1 MTDTDIVKKNILIFS
16 IAYAP
21 FVGGAEV
28 AAREITNRLGDYE
41 FDMLTARLSPRIAR
55 FEKIG
60 NVNVYRLG
68 FGFGLDKYLF
78 PFLAP
83 LKALFLNKKR
93 TYALSWS
100 IMAAYAGFAG
110 LFFKLTRPQV
120 PFLLTLQEGDPL
132 PEIERK
138 VRFIRPMFKRIF
150 LKADHIQTIS
160 NFLADWARKIGYK
173 GALSVV
179 PNGVD
184 VKQFKVQSSRLRQ
197 GFGGQTKL
205 KTLKEKLNIKDE
217 ERVIITVSRLVKKN
231 GVEDIIRAVGE
242 SRIKNQPSSRARV
255 EGELRIKLL
264 IIGGGE
270 LEEYLKELTKRHNL
284 EDSVLFLGEISHN
297 DLPYYLWISD
307 VFVRPS
313 LSEGLGNAFLE
324 AMAAGVPVIGT
335 KVGGIP
341 DFLKDGETG
350 LFCEVQNPKSIAEK
364 IEALLKDENLRLRL
378 IENGGKLVE
387 EKYNWDNIAKEMEN
401 IFDKLT

>member
-1 MTDTDIVKKNILIFS
+1 MDNKSAKKNILIFS

-28 AAREITNRLGDYE
+28 AVKEITDRLGDYE
-41 FDMLTARLSPRIAR
+41 FDILTARLSPRIAH

-68 FGFGLDKYLF
+68 FGSRFDKYLF

-110 LFFKLTRPQV
+110 LFFKLARPGT

-138 VRFIRPMFKRIF
+138 IRFIRPVFKRIF

-160 NFLADWARKIGYK
+160 NFLADWARRLGYK
-173 GALSVV
+173 GPMSVI
-179 PNGVD
+179 PNGVSTD
-184 VKQFKVQSSRLRQ
+184 NFKTRIKNQEARI
-197 GFGGQTKL
+197 KEL
-205 KTLKEKLNIKDE
+205 KSKLNIKADE
-217 ERVIITVSRLVKKN
+217 KIIITVSRLVKKN
-231 GVEDIIRAVGE
+231 GVEDLIAAVKELKSVESQLGIR
-242 SRIKNQPSSRARV
+242 
-255 EGELRIKLL
+255 LL
-264 IIGGGE
+264 ITGKGE
-270 LEEYLKELTKRHNL
+270 LEEQLKDLTKKLNL
-284 EDSVLFLGEISHN
+284 EDNVLFLGEISHK
-297 DLPYYLWISD
+297 DLPQYLWISD

-341 DFLKDGETG
+341 DFLENGRTG

-364 IEALLKDENLRLRL
+364 IETLLKDENLRFKL
-378 IENGGKLVE
+378 IENGRKLVE
-387 EKYNWDNIAKEMEN
+387 EKYNWDSIARQMEN
-401 IFDKLT
+401 IFKKLK

>member
-1 MTDTDIVKKNILIFS
+1 MDEKSAKKNILIFS

-28 AAREITNRLGDYE
+28 AVREITDRLGDYE

-68 FGFGLDKYLF
+68 FGFGFDKYLF
-78 PFLAP
+78 LFLAP

-93 TYALSWS
+93 SYALSWS

-110 LFFKLTRPQV
+110 LFFKLVRPGT

-138 VRFIRPMFKRIF
+138 VRLVWPIFKKIF
-150 LKADHIQTIS
+150 LKADHIQAIS

-173 GALSVV
+173 GDLSVV
-179 PNGVD
+179 SNGVD
-184 VKQFKVQSSRLRQ
+184 TQKFKIQPSSRAQ
-197 GFGGQTKL
+197 VEGNSKFKIADF
-205 KTLKEKLNIKDE
+205 KEKLKIKSE

-231 GVEDIIRAVGE
+231 GVEDIIKAA
-242 SRIKNQPSSRARV
+242 QD
-255 EGELRIKLL
+255 LRFKLL
-264 IIGGGE
+264 IIGKGE
-270 LEEYLKELTKRHNL
+270 QEEYLKDLTKKLNL
-284 EDSVLFLGEISHN
+284 EDNVLFLGEVSHK
-297 DLPYYLWISD
+297 DLPQYLWISD

-324 AMAAGVPVIGT
+324 AMAAGVPAIGT

-341 DFLKDGETG
+341 DFLREGETG
-350 LFCEVQNPKSIAEK
+350 LFCEVQNPKSITEK
-364 IEALLKDENLRLRL
+364 IKTLLKDENLRLRL
-378 IENGGKLVE
+378 IENGRKLVE
-387 EKYNWDNIAKEMEN
+387 EKYSWDFIALEMKN
-401 IFDKLT
+401 IFDKLI

>member
-1 MTDTDIVKKNILIFS
+1 MDEKSAKKNILIFS

-28 AAREITNRLGDYE
+28 AVREITDRLGDYE

-68 FGFGLDKYLF
+68 FGFGFDKYLF
-78 PFLAP
+78 LFLAP

-93 TYALSWS
+93 SYALSWS

-110 LFFKLTRPQV
+110 LFFKLVRPGT

-138 VRFIRPMFKRIF
+138 VRLVWPIFKKIF
-150 LKADHIQTIS
+150 LKADHIQAIS

-173 GALSVV
+173 GDLSVV
-179 PNGVD
+179 SNGVD
-184 VKQFKVQSSRLRQ
+184 TQKFKIQPSSRAQ
-197 GFGGQTKL
+197 VEGNSKFKIADF
-205 KTLKEKLNIKDE
+205 KEKLKIKSE

-231 GVEDIIRAVGE
+231 GVEDIIKAA
-242 SRIKNQPSSRARV
+242 QD
-255 EGELRIKLL
+255 LRFKLL
-264 IIGGGE
+264 IIGKGE
-270 LEEYLKELTKRHNL
+270 QEEYLKDLTKKLNL
-284 EDSVLFLGEISHN
+284 EDNVLFLGEVSHK
-297 DLPYYLWISD
+297 DLPQYLWISD

-341 DFLKDGETG
+341 DFLREGETG

-364 IEALLKDENLRLRL
+364 IETLLKDKKLRLRL
-378 IENGGKLVE
+378 VENGRKLVE
-387 EKYNWDNIAKEMEN
+387 EKYNWDSIARQIEN
-401 IFDKLT
+401 IFKKLT

>member
-1 MTDTDIVKKNILIFS
+1 MDEKSAKKNILIFS

-28 AAREITNRLGDYE
+28 AVREITDRLGDYE

-68 FGFGLDKYLF
+68 FGFGFDKYLF
-78 PFLAP
+78 LFLAP

-93 TYALSWS
+93 SYALSWS

-110 LFFKLTRPQV
+110 LFFKLVRPGT

-138 VRFIRPMFKRIF
+138 VRLVWPIFKKIF
-150 LKADHIQTIS
+150 LKADHIQAIS

-173 GALSVV
+173 GDLSVV
-179 PNGVD
+179 SNGVD
-184 VKQFKVQSSRLRQ
+184 TQKFKIQPSSRAQ
-197 GFGGQTKL
+197 VEENSKFKIADF
-205 KTLKEKLNIKDE
+205 KEKLKIKSE

-231 GVEDIIRAVGE
+231 GVEDIIKAA
-242 SRIKNQPSSRARV
+242 QD
-255 EGELRIKLL
+255 LRFKLL
-264 IIGGGE
+264 IIGKGE
-270 LEEYLKELTKRHNL
+270 QEEYLKDLTKKLNL
-284 EDSVLFLGEISHN
+284 EDNVLFLGEVSHK
-297 DLPYYLWISD
+297 DLPQYLWISD

-341 DFLKDGETG
+341 DFLREGETG

-364 IEALLKDENLRLRL
+364 IETLLKDKKLRLRL
-378 IENGGKLVE
+378 VENGRKLVE
-387 EKYNWDNIAKEMEN
+387 EKYNWDSIARQIEN
-401 IFDKLT
+401 IFKKLT

>member
-1 MTDTDIVKKNILIFS
+1 MDEKSAKKNILIFS

-28 AAREITNRLGDYE
+28 AVREITDRLGDYE

-68 FGFGLDKYLF
+68 FGFGFDKYLF
-78 PFLAP
+78 LFLAP

-93 TYALSWS
+93 SYALSWS

-110 LFFKLTRPQV
+110 LFFKLVRPGT

-138 VRFIRPMFKRIF
+138 VRLVWPIFKKIF
-150 LKADHIQTIS
+150 LKADHIQAIS

-173 GALSVV
+173 GDLSVV
-179 PNGVD
+179 SNGVD
-184 VKQFKVQSSRLRQ
+184 TQKFKIQPSSRAQ
-197 GFGGQTKL
+197 VEGNSKFKIADF
-205 KTLKEKLNIKDE
+205 KEKLKIKSE

-231 GVEDIIRAVGE
+231 GVEDIIKAA
-242 SRIKNQPSSRARV
+242 QD
-255 EGELRIKLL
+255 LRFKLL
-264 IIGGGE
+264 IIGKGE
-270 LEEYLKELTKRHNL
+270 QEEYLKDLTKKLNL
-284 EDSVLFLGEISHN
+284 EDNVLFLGEVSHK
-297 DLPYYLWISD
+297 DLPQYLWISD

-341 DFLKDGETG
+341 DFLREGETG

-364 IEALLKDENLRLRL
+364 IETLLKDKKLRLRL
-378 IENGGKLVE
+378 VENGIRSVE
-387 EKYNWDNIAKEMEN
+387 EKYNWDSIARQIEN
-401 IFDKLT
+401 IFKKLT

>member
-1 MTDTDIVKKNILIFS
+1 MDEKSAKKNILIFS

-28 AAREITNRLGDYE
+28 AVREITDRLGDYE

-68 FGFGLDKYLF
+68 FGFGFDKYLF
-78 PFLAP
+78 LFLAP

-93 TYALSWS
+93 SYALSWS

-110 LFFKLTRPQV
+110 LFFKLVRPGT

-138 VRFIRPMFKRIF
+138 VRLVWPIFKKIF
-150 LKADHIQTIS
+150 LKADHIQAIS

-173 GALSVV
+173 GDLSVV
-179 PNGVD
+179 SNGVD
-184 VKQFKVQSSRLRQ
+184 TQKFKIQPSSRAQ
-197 GFGGQTKL
+197 VEGNSKFKIADF
-205 KTLKEKLNIKDE
+205 KEKLKIKSE

-231 GVEDIIRAVGE
+231 GVEDIIKAA
-242 SRIKNQPSSRARV
+242 QD
-255 EGELRIKLL
+255 LRFKLL
-264 IIGGGE
+264 IIGKGE
-270 LEEYLKELTKRHNL
+270 QEEYLKDLTKKLNL
-284 EDSVLFLGEISHN
+284 EDNVLFLGEVSHK
-297 DLPYYLWISD
+297 DLPQYLWISD

-324 AMAAGVPVIGT
+324 AMAAGVPAIGT

-341 DFLKDGETG
+341 DFLREGETG

-364 IEALLKDENLRLRL
+364 IETLLKDKKLRLRL
-378 IENGGKLVE
+378 VENGRKLVE
-387 EKYNWDNIAKEMEN
+387 EKYNWDSIARQIEN
-401 IFDKLT
+401 IFKKLT

>member
-1 MTDTDIVKKNILIFS
+1 MDEKSAKKNILIFS

-28 AAREITNRLGDYE
+28 AVREITDRLGDYE

-68 FGFGLDKYLF
+68 FGFGFDKYLF
-78 PFLAP
+78 LFLAP

-93 TYALSWS
+93 SYALSWS

-110 LFFKLTRPQV
+110 LFFKLVRPGT

-138 VRFIRPMFKRIF
+138 VRLVWPIFKKIF
-150 LKADHIQTIS
+150 LKADHIQAIS

-184 VKQFKVQSSRLRQ
+184 TQKFKIQPSSRAQ
-197 GFGGQTKL
+197 VEGNSKFKIADF
-205 KTLKEKLNIKDE
+205 KEKLKIKSE

-231 GVEDIIRAVGE
+231 GVEDIIKAA
-242 SRIKNQPSSRARV
+242 QD
-255 EGELRIKLL
+255 LRFKLL
-264 IIGGGE
+264 IIGKGE
-270 LEEYLKELTKRHNL
+270 QEEYLKDLTKKLNL
-284 EDSVLFLGEISHN
+284 EDNVLFLGEVSHK
-297 DLPYYLWISD
+297 DLPQYLWISD

-324 AMAAGVPVIGT
+324 AMAAGVPAIGT

-341 DFLKDGETG
+341 DFLREGETG

-364 IEALLKDENLRLRL
+364 IETLLKDKKLRLRL
-378 IENGGKLVE
+378 VENGRKLVE
-387 EKYNWDNIAKEMEN
+387 EKYNWDSIARQIEN
-401 IFDKLT
+401 IFKKLT

>member
-1 MTDTDIVKKNILIFS
+1 MDEKSAKKNILIFS

-28 AAREITNRLGDYE
+28 AVREITDRLGDYE

-68 FGFGLDKYLF
+68 FGFGFDKYLF
-78 PFLAP
+78 LFLAP

-93 TYALSWS
+93 SYALSWS

-110 LFFKLTRPQV
+110 LFFKLVRPGT

-138 VRFIRPMFKRIF
+138 VRLVWPIFKKIF
-150 LKADHIQTIS
+150 LKADHIQAIS

-184 VKQFKVQSSRLRQ
+184 TQKFKIQPSSRAQ
-197 GFGGQTKL
+197 VEGNSKFKIADF
-205 KTLKEKLNIKDE
+205 KEKLKIKSE

-231 GVEDIIRAVGE
+231 GVEDIIKAA
-242 SRIKNQPSSRARV
+242 QD
-255 EGELRIKLL
+255 LRFKLL
-264 IIGGGE
+264 IIGKGE
-270 LEEYLKELTKRHNL
+270 QEEYLKDLTKKLNL
-284 EDSVLFLGEISHN
+284 EDNVLFLGEVSHK
-297 DLPYYLWISD
+297 DLPQYLWISD

-341 DFLKDGETG
+341 DFLREGETG

-364 IEALLKDENLRLRL
+364 IETLLKDKKLRLRL
-378 IENGGKLVE
+378 VENGRKLVE
-387 EKYNWDNIAKEMEN
+387 EKYNWDSIARQIEN
-401 IFDKLT
+401 IFKKLT

>member
-1 MTDTDIVKKNILIFS
+1 MDEKSAKKNILIFS

-28 AAREITNRLGDYE
+28 AVREITDRLGDYE

-68 FGFGLDKYLF
+68 FGFGFDKYLF
-78 PFLAP
+78 LFLAP
-83 LKALFLNKKR
+83 LKALFFNKKR
-93 TYALSWS
+93 SYALSWS

-110 LFFKLTRPQV
+110 LFFKLVRPGT

-138 VRFIRPMFKRIF
+138 VRLVWPIFKKIF
-150 LKADHIQTIS
+150 LKADHIQAIS

-173 GALSVV
+173 GDLSVV
-179 PNGVD
+179 SNGVD
-184 VKQFKVQSSRLRQ
+184 TQKFKIQPSSRAQ
-197 GFGGQTKL
+197 VEGNSKFKIADF
-205 KTLKEKLNIKDE
+205 KEKLKIKSE

-231 GVEDIIRAVGE
+231 GVEDIIKAA
-242 SRIKNQPSSRARV
+242 QD
-255 EGELRIKLL
+255 LRFKLL
-264 IIGGGE
+264 IIGKGE
-270 LEEYLKELTKRHNL
+270 QEEYLKDLTKKLNL
-284 EDSVLFLGEISHN
+284 EDNVLFLGEVSHK
-297 DLPYYLWISD
+297 DLPQYLWISD

-341 DFLKDGETG
+341 DFLREGETG
-350 LFCEVQNPKSIAEK
+350 LFCEVQNPKSITEK
-364 IEALLKDENLRLRL
+364 IKTLLKDENLRLRL
-378 IENGGKLVE
+378 IENGRKLVE
-387 EKYNWDNIAKEMEN
+387 EKYNWDSIARQIEN
-401 IFDKLT
+401 IFKKLI